1 MSEPFDPWPITGTL
15 TPLENG
21 YRVSL
26 DAETEWLTEGDR
38 DDLQAAVD
46 RAAREYGE
54 RVTVDVT
61 FHGVL
66 YDGCS
71 DFEIH
76 GEVDE

>member
-1 MSEPFDPWPITGTL
+1 MNHIHDPWPITGTI
-15 TPLENG
+15 TPRENG
-21 YRVSL
+21 YRASL
-26 DAETEWLTEGDR
+26 DAETEWLTEGDS

-54 RVTVDVT
+54 DVTVEVT

-71 DFEIH
+71 DFDIH
-76 GEVDE
+76 GEVDA